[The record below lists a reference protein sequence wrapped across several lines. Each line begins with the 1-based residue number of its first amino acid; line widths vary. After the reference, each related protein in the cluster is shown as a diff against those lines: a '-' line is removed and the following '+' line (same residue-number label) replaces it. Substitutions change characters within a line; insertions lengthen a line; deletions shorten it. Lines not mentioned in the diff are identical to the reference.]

1 MPTFKLKVFNY
12 YSLGGSIMW
21 GWILRVS
28 WWQILLVCRNSLVP
42 TWSNI
47 PIKTDQCGWLLI
59 GTPPTVKLTYLTFET
74 FSLDQNSEMR
84 ASSHIIVSQM
94 SRNQSCRRGSFFSWR
109 GVVGTRDHC
118 LTHKHK
124 HCLTH
129 KSTTGRGLTLL
140 SGHTQQLFSWY
151 KQGIAGWWHA
161 AGIRGFLFRAGGGDR
176 HHCALLLLL
185 LLLLPL
191 LLLTKQPL
199 IFHRGPSN
207 PEPDYDNNEPADKSP
222 DFPL

>member
-28 WWQILLVCRNSLVP
+28 WWQILLVCRNSLVR

-59 GTPPTVKLTYLTFET
+59 GTPPTVELTYLTFET

-94 SRNQSCRRGSFFSWR
+94 SGNQSCRRGSFFSWR

-129 KSTTGRGLTLL
+129 KCTVSHTRALCTVQCLTHKSTSTSKIKST
-140 SGHTQQLFSWY
+140 STSSVSHTRAPL
-151 KQGIAGWWHA
+151 
-161 AGIRGFLFRAGGGDR
+161 AGGR
-176 HHCALLLLL
+176 H
-185 LLLLPL
+185 
-191 LLLTKQPL
+191 
-199 IFHRGPSN
+199 
-207 PEPDYDNNEPADKSP
+207 YWADTHSSYSV
-222 DFPL
+222 DISRE

>member
-1 MPTFKLKVFNY
+1 M
-12 YSLGGSIMW
+12 
-21 GWILRVS
+21 
-28 WWQILLVCRNSLVP
+28 CRNSLVP

-94 SRNQSCRRGSFFSWR
+94 SGNQSCRRGSFFSWR

-118 LTHKHK
+118 LTHKSVGHCTSTVSHTRALAQAQDSCQEFCALCSVSHTRALDTAHCTQE

-129 KSTTGRGLTLL
+129 KSTSTSTN
-140 SGHTQQLFSWY
+140 TAAAIQL
-151 KQGIAGWWHA
+151 I
-161 AGIRGFLFRAGGGDR
+161 
-176 HHCALLLLL
+176 
-185 LLLLPL
+185 
-191 LLLTKQPL
+191 
-199 IFHRGPSN
+199 
-207 PEPDYDNNEPADKSP
+207 
-222 DFPL
+222 